1 MLSLYEY
8 SIGIIV
14 VLAILLIFI
23 YLSINKPNHVICNE
37 KVVEGLDVTEQSP
50 ERKVEGL
57 VTEHSPERK
66 VEGFYPVTNQA
77 FMLEQ
82 INDDVE
88 KNILPP
94 YTYRQSTVAM
104 ALGDLEFG
112 RDWVATTPSQY
123 KNKFRS
129 SKARNSLIRKATQKA
144 DKADIWDPTN

>member
-37 KVVEGLDVTEQSP
+37 KVVEGLDVTEQ
-50 ERKVEGL
+50 
-57 VTEHSPERK
+57 SPERK

-144 DKADIWDPTN
+144 EKADIWDPTN

>member
-1 MLSLYEY
+1 MFTLYEY
-8 SIGIIV
+8 GVGVIIV
-14 VLAILLIFI
+14 LVILLIFV
-23 YLSINKPNHVICNE
+23 YLLLSKPNYVICNE
-37 KVVEGLDVTEQSP
+37 K
-50 ERKVEGL
+50 
-57 VTEHSPERK
+57 K
-66 VEGFYPVTNQA
+66 VEGFYPVTNQP

-82 INDDVE
+82 INSDIE

-129 SKARNSLIRKATQKA
+129 SKARNSLIRKAQQKA

>member
-37 KVVEGLDVTEQSP
+37 KVVEGLDVTEQ
-50 ERKVEGL
+50 
-57 VTEHSPERK
+57 SPERK